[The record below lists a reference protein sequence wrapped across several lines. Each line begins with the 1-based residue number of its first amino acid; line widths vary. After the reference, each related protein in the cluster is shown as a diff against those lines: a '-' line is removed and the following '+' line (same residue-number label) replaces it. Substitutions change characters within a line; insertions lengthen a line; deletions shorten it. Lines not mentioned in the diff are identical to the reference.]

1 MVRIINFLKGY
12 VRIKVWGVCVERF
25 INLCGNKN
33 LLIWGVEKHGGVY
46 EMYMSLPAF
55 YELRPIVR
63 KTSSRV
69 VILKRYGLPFLL
81 PGLKKRIAFS
91 VCCVAALAFL
101 YGSSLFL
108 WDIDYEGNYRLTD
121 EVIGKFLKS
130 NGVNIG
136 MYTGNLDIEVL
147 EKEIRK
153 HFKEI
158 TWTSLKLEGARL
170 VVSIKENDAPIIE
183 STDQNEQEEGQ
194 DLIADYDGKI
204 VSMIVRSGVPKVRIG
219 DQVTA
224 GSLLVEGR
232 VPVLNED
239 TTVREYLYVEADADI
254 MLEHVFAYE
263 EELPFC
269 YTEKTYTGR
278 EKKGYFIRWDRE
290 EFVIKR
296 SEPFLQYD
304 VVTKSYRPEILN
316 KLNIPLYAGSLQYRE
331 YYYLEQKYTSEQ
343 VDSIL
348 NERLEQFLKSLQ
360 EKGVQ
365 IIEKDV
371 KISNNSVSYIQSGYI
386 TVIEPIRTKQPTIME
401 NITDS
406 GELE

>member
-33 LLIWGVEKHGGVY
+33 LLIWGVEKHGEIY

-91 VCCVAALAFL
+91 VCCIAAFAFL

-121 EVIGKFLKS
+121 EVIGKFLQT

-183 STDQNEQEEGQ
+183 STDQKELEEGQ
-194 DLIADYDGKI
+194 DLIADYEGKI
-204 VSMIVRSGVPKVRIG
+204 VSMIVRSGVPKVGIG

-224 GSLLVEGR
+224 GSVLVEGR

-290 EFVIKR
+290 EFVLKR
-296 SEPFLQYD
+296 SEPFLLYD

-316 KLNIPLYAGSLQYRE
+316 KLNIPLYAGNLQYRE
-331 YYYLEQKYTSEQ
+331 YYYLEQKYTDQQAE
-343 VDSIL
+343 SIL

-386 TVIEPIRTKQPTIME
+386 TVIEPIRTKQPTIRE

-406 GELE
+406 GE

>member
-1 MVRIINFLKGY
+1 MVKIINFLKGY

-33 LLIWGVEKHGGVY
+33 LLIWGVEKHGEIY

-91 VCCVAALAFL
+91 VCCVAALIFL

-121 EVIGKFLKS
+121 EVIGKFLES
-130 NGVNIG
+130 NGVSIG

-153 HFKEI
+153 HFKEV

-170 VVSIKENDAPIIE
+170 VVSLKENDAPIIE
-183 STDQNEQEEGQ
+183 STDQKEQEEGQ
-194 DLIADYDGKI
+194 DLVAAYDGRI
-204 VSMIVRSGVPKVRIG
+204 VSMIVRSGVPMVEISE
-219 DQVTA
+219 QVTA
-224 GSLLVEGR
+224 GSILVEGK

-239 TTVREYLYVEADADI
+239 TTVREYLYVDADADI
-254 MLEHVFAYE
+254 MLEHVIEYE
-263 EELPFC
+263 EVLPFC

-278 EKKGYFIRWDRE
+278 QKKGYFIRWDQE
-290 EFVIKR
+290 EFVLER
-296 SEPFLQYD
+296 STPFLQYD
-304 VVTKSYRPEILN
+304 VVTRTYRPEILN
-316 KLNIPLYAGSLQYRE
+316 KLNIPLYVGNIQYRE
-331 YYYLEQKYTSEQ
+331 YYYLEQKYTREQ
-343 VDSIL
+343 AENCL
-348 NERLEQFLKSLQ
+348 NEKLEQFLNSLR

-371 KISNNSVSYIQSGYI
+371 KISNNSDSWVESGNI
-386 TVIEPIRTKQPTIME
+386 TVIETVSTKQPTIRE
-401 NITDS
+401 NMKDS
-406 GELE
+406 GE